1 MINRKILL
9 DTETTGFYPKNG
21 DKVIEIACLEI
32 FDDKSIGESFH
43 YYLNPNRD
51 IPYDSIKV
59 HGITN
64 EKVKDCPIFAD
75 IAQDFLDFI
84 ADSKIIA
91 HNANFDM
98 DFINHELQLVG
109 LLALDSS
116 RFIDTLAI
124 ARKKFNSNRGNSLD
138 DLCKKFN
145 ISLNARKD
153 FHGAMI
159 DIELLSQ
166 VYINLIAGQNNIFNN
181 EDEEKKTLAQQ
192 SFDSIAYGVKN
203 FPIREFKLSNN
214 EIENHNNF
222 IKNFKNTLWNN

>member
-1 MINRKILL
+1 MTNRKILL

-21 DKVIEIACLEI
+21 DKIIEIACLEL
-32 FDDKSIGESFH
+32 FDDKTIGESFH

-84 ADSKIIA
+84 ADSQIIA

-98 DFINHELQLVG
+98 DFVNNELHLVG
-109 LLALDSS
+109 LLTLANS
-116 RFIDTLAI
+116 RFIDTLAM

-145 ISLNARKD
+145 INLDSRKD

-166 VYINLIAGQNNIFNN
+166 VYINLIAGQDNIFN
-181 EDEEKKTLAQQ
+181 DETDSKKILSNK
-192 SFDSIAYGVKN
+192 SFDNVVYSVKN
-203 FPIREFKLSNN
+203 FPIREFNLSK
-214 EIENHNNF
+214 EQLENHHNF
-222 IKNFKNTLWNN
+222 IKNIKNTLWNN